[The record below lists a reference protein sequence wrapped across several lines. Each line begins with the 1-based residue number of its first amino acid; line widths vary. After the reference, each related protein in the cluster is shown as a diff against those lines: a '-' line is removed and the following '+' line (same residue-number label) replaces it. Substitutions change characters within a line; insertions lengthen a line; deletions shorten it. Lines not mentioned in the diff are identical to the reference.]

1 MGSLRE
7 VQAPSFWVRLNAIS
21 ALGQP
26 LTIPYLSIR
35 SASAGRADHC
45 VTSAPCQKRS
55 SHHSS
60 PTFVANLR
68 SRAEPDALG
77 LGLAERRGAP
87 EHAGHMAPHG
97 VSWCPAAPCATRSGR
112 RRRRYSNPPQSVRGR
127 FAWLDI
133 HRECRSCVQRQLQRQ
148 SSTRLAQPHLGPTGS
163 GADSL
168 TELVASQSQ
177 AIEATCK
184 RAPSQHS
191 PSLAS
196 SSPAGKGR
204 VGEGSSLQP
213 RRQPV
218 VRRRGRDEPV
228 WVRR

>member
-1 MGSLRE
+1 MGSLSE

-26 LTIPYLSIR
+26 LTIPYLSGR

-87 EHAGHMAPHG
+87 EHAGHMASHG
-97 VSWCPAAPCATRSGR
+97 ASWRPGAPCSTGSGR
-112 RRRRYSNPPQSVRGR
+112 MRRRYSNLPNQSEAALPNYLSRMSKWRATAASAPVLNSPCAAS
-127 FAWLDI
+127 F
-133 HRECRSCVQRQLQRQ
+133 
-148 SSTRLAQPHLGPTGS
+148 
-163 GADSL
+163 GADRL
-168 TELVASQSQ
+168 G
-177 AIEATCK
+177 C
-184 RAPSQHS
+184 R
-191 PSLAS
+191 
-196 SSPAGKGR
+196 
-204 VGEGSSLQP
+204 
-213 RRQPV
+213 
-218 VRRRGRDEPV
+218 
-228 WVRR
+228 